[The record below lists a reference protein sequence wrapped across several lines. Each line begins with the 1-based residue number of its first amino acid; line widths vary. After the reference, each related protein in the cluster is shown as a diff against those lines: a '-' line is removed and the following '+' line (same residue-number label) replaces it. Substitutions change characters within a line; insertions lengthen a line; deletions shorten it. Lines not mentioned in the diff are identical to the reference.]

1 VIQVPNL
8 NAFSG
13 VSQGW
18 INQVTA
24 IVTGAVKDGI
34 NAGAEFMREAINNS
48 PTGHPWHVRKNE
60 ANGFAPGA
68 RIGNRNPSFGEV
80 DPNSGNMLN
89 SVSTSGPFR
98 SGSDA
103 QIAGLYGWLDANETG
118 RDYYFVLQDNGDYEV
133 GASMGMGLLNEVAN
147 GAGGVLRNYGAK
159 IEAEQSVARSMLAAG
174 FKYTGSTF

>member
-1 VIQVPNL
+1 MPSIK
-8 NAFSG
+8 AFSG

-18 INQVTA
+18 VNQVSAIATA
-24 IVTGAVKDGI
+24 AVRDGI

-48 PTGHPWHVRKNE
+48 PTSHPWHARKND
-60 ANGFAPGA
+60 ANNFEPGA

-103 QIAGLYGWLDANETG
+103 QIAGLYGWLDASETG

-133 GASMGMGLLNEVAN
+133 GAGMGMGLINEAAN

-159 IEAEQSVARSMLAAG
+159 IIAEQGVAKVMVSAR

>member
-1 VIQVPNL
+1 MPSIK
-8 NAFSG
+8 AFSG

-18 INQVTA
+18 VNQVSAIATA
-24 IVTGAVKDGI
+24 AVRDGI

-48 PTGHPWHVRKNE
+48 PTSHPWHARKND
-60 ANGFAPGA
+60 ANNFEPGA

-89 SVSTSGPFR
+89 SVRTSGPLR

-103 QIAGLYGWLDANETG
+103 QITGLYGWLDASETG

-133 GASMGMGLLNEVAN
+133 GAGMGMGLINEAAN

-159 IEAEQSVARSMLAAG
+159 IIAEQGVAKVMVSAG

>member
-1 VIQVPNL
+1 MPSIK
-8 NAFSG
+8 AFSG

-18 INQVTA
+18 LNQVSAIATA
-24 IVTGAVKDGI
+24 AVRDGI
-34 NAGAEFMREAINNS
+34 NAGANFMREAINNS
-48 PTGHPWHVRKNE
+48 PTSHPWHARKND
-60 ANGFAPGA
+60 ANNFEPGA

-103 QIAGLYGWLDANETG
+103 QIAGLYGWLDASETG
-118 RDYYFVLQDNGDYEV
+118 RDSYFVLQDNGDYEV
-133 GASMGMGLLNEVAN
+133 GAGMGMGLINEAAN

-159 IEAEQSVARSMLAAG
+159 IIAEQGVAKVMVSAG

>member
-1 VIQVPNL
+1 MPSIK
-8 NAFSG
+8 AFSG

-18 INQVTA
+18 I
-24 IVTGAVKDGI
+24 TGVADLATKAVKNGLES
-34 NAGAEFMREAINNS
+34 GANFMREAINNS
-48 PTGHPWHVRKNE
+48 PTDHPWHLRKNR
-60 ANGFAPGA
+60 ANSFPDGA
-68 RIGNRNPSFGEV
+68 RIGNTNPDVGEI

-89 SVSTSGPFR
+89 SVSTFGPFR

-103 QIAGLYGWLDANETG
+103 QIAGAYGWLDANETG

-133 GASMGMGLLNEVAN
+133 GAGKGMGLINEAAT

-159 IEAEQSVARSMLAAG
+159 IVAEQGVAKVMVSAG